1 MPIIAALI
9 ARGTVVLAENFP
21 PGTNF
26 PSIARKLI
34 EQIPSTPDSKKSYSY
49 ESYNFHYLVEGG
61 ITYICITDQEMLYRI
76 PFAFL
81 FDLNNRFKGTYGQK
95 IHTVGAMSMNDT
107 FGRVL
112 VERMEFFS
120 NDKSSDKISKVK
132 TDIDDVKKTMVNNIE
147 KVLERGERIETLVD
161 KTDDLHNQAQSFKRK
176 GAKLKRKMWWK
187 NAKLCCCLVVV
198 VSFILIAITFLLLTY
213 FHVFSWL
220 PNLFGGGDNG
230 NVATTTMANPT
241 TYHSN
246 PTVVGTTSQ
255 NFINGGTEFVGNQ
268 LLLK

>member
-147 KVLERGERIETLVD
+147 KVLERGEKIETLVD

-176 GAKLKRKMWWK
+176 GAKLKRKNVVEECKIM
-187 NAKLCCCLVVV
+187 LLSCICCCKHLDSNHFSFVNLLSRIQLVTKFVWRWRQSKCCNNNNGKSNYL
-198 VSFILIAITFLLLTY
+198 SF
-213 FHVFSWL
+213 
-220 PNLFGGGDNG
+220 
-230 NVATTTMANPT
+230 
-241 TYHSN
+241 
-246 PTVVGTTSQ
+246 
-255 NFINGGTEFVGNQ
+255 
-268 LLLK
+268 